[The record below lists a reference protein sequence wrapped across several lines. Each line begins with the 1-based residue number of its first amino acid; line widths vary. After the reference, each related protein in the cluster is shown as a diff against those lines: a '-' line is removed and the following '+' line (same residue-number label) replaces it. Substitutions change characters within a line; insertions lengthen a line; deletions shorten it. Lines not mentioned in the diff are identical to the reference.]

1 MWELALSSLH
11 QLPQM
16 VMVKVDSGYQG
27 SGWLPWDQVAS
38 CPTGRLC
45 TNGCSKATAQVPLQM
60 LGLQKLL
67 LSGIGGVRDEMVT
80 ELAMLLGSSLEEL
93 HLLVL

>member
-1 MWELALSSLH
+1 
-11 QLPQM
+11 
-16 VMVKVDSGYQG
+16 
-27 SGWLPWDQVAS
+27 
-38 CPTGRLC
+38 
-45 TNGCSKATAQVPLQM
+45 M

-67 LSGIGGVRDEMVT
+67 LSGIGDFRDEMVT